1 MQSHHNYGLSSN
13 YCKKWGCLFYYVQSS
28 QSLDILVSIKP
39 FINCLNISLLRN
51 NLSNFRFFKTKCILC
66 KNYFQNIFFTWR
78 RASILVAVIRAVIV
92 AITNVDLGEQMKLS
106 KRNKNL
112 YILIYTKY
120 GRFYVFLIWH
130 DLISNSFIMII
141 YATRE

>member
-1 MQSHHNYGLSSN
+1 MHFVQ
-13 YCKKWGCLFYYVQSS
+13 KLFS
-28 QSLDILVSIKP
+28 KH
-39 FINCLNISLLRN
+39 
-51 NLSNFRFFKTKCILC
+51 
-66 KNYFQNIFFTWR
+66 FFTWR

-92 AITNVDLGEQMKLS
+92 AIADVDLGEKMKLS

-120 GRFYVFLIWH
+120 GRFYAFLIWH

-141 YATRE
+141 YATREWQMNSIFLNKVILLLLVYLGQDIGIHPHTETDLACR